1 LLDSWFVQLSSLM
14 NVDLMP
20 GETDPG
26 NPSIPQQPLHSC
38 LMPRSVSNSTFQ
50 MVTNPHEFEI
60 ENVR

>member
-1 LLDSWFVQLSSLM
+1 M